1 MKKVMAILILASVS
15 LTALLANGISEDAM
29 GYSATLTQTTA
40 ETSADVTT
48 NTDDGAM
55 TYRSSRNLN
64 GRQSQSMNSNSANK
78 MRVNSSSKNQSSD
91 RNRDG
96 SGAMNSNQT
105 AMSSAQAGGKFSSTA
120 SNRGVVNRPN
130 QYMNDKIETNEMRGH
145 YSSSNQSSS
154 AIMGSSYA
162 MNSNSTGR
170 QRPTDRV
177 CTNPEGEQFN
187 GENRENQNMNGK
199 KEANDMRGQYA
210 PSNQSPSAI
219 MGSSYA
225 MNSNSTGRQRPTDRV
240 CTNPDGEQFNGESR
254 EDQTHQRR
262 QSVKNGENY
271 VGRYSIYL
279 TSVSQT
285 ETL

>member
-1 MKKVMAILILASVS
+1 MLLLTLADFCKSSTIWRTYMKKVMAILILASVS

-96 SGAMNSNQT
+96 SGAMNSNQK

-177 CTNPEGEQFN
+177 CTNPDGEQFN
-187 GENRENQNMNGK
+187 GEN
-199 KEANDMRGQYA
+199 
-210 PSNQSPSAI
+210 
-219 MGSSYA
+219 
-225 MNSNSTGRQRPTDRV
+225 
-240 CTNPDGEQFNGESR
+240 R